1 MKFLISAFFLL
12 ILSQG
17 SAQQITG
24 KILGQDGNPLPFAS
38 VTIKNSGV
46 GVSSNE
52 DGKYA
57 LTVKPGDY
65 TLVAQY
71 VGYTRL
77 EKKVN
82 VKNQSLT
89 IDFIL
94 TSLSNDLSNVI
105 ISTNEEDPAYEIIR
119 HAIAKRKDYQ
129 NPLDSFTVDAY
140 IKTWMKSR
148 KLPTSIL
155 GQKMDEN
162 TRRDMGVDSFGKGM
176 IYLSES
182 LTRVAFR
189 KPNNQKLEVVS
200 GRESGSNGY
209 GFNFPV
215 FINFYDNNVN
225 VLTDQFAPRGY
236 VSPIADNALTFY
248 KYHYLG
254 SFFEDGKEI
263 HEIAVKPKRPYEP
276 LFAGTI
282 YITEGDWRIH
292 SLDLLL
298 TKSSQLEILDTLS
311 IRQIQSPIND
321 KIWRTKNQAVYFT
334 LNVFGADITGNFIN
348 QYNNY
353 DLHPQ
358 FPKNYFNN
366 VVVKY
371 DTAVNKKSAAY
382 WDSIRPI
389 PLQPD
394 ELKNYHTKDSIFKSD
409 KDSMFSKRRIDS
421 LRKAQANIS
430 IKNIFWN
437 GFTRSN
443 FNPKKLTTFQ
453 WKPLLPQVLYN
464 TVEGFSTNVSF
475 TIKRQFPRS
484 QWSFTPVARYGF
496 HNTHFN
502 AWASLTWDRRRN
514 YNEDIPWMNVSNST
528 FTLSGGKRVSQLYAD
543 CPINLLQ
550 NSINTLFFNRNYLK
564 IDENYFGEINYRKKT
579 ENGFQFSVNL
589 LYEDR
594 IPLENTTDFA
604 IVNYTEQKFTPNY
617 PIEKLSQNFPRHQA
631 FVASIELKYQPGQ
644 KYIQFPNYKFSLGSK
659 APVFQFNYDKG
670 IPKIFG
676 SDENF
681 DKWNFAIHDKF
692 NFHLAGE
699 MVARI
704 DIGGF
709 LNNKLVYIQDYKNF
723 NGHKN
728 IFVPDYENT
737 FLNALY
743 YANSTTAPF
752 YTAVYVQHHFNGS
765 ITNKIPLFKKLN
777 WNLVAGANGFYAS
790 SGEHYVEAFGG
801 LENILKILRVDVGK
815 SFGNVYML
823 QPFFI
828 RVGLNGLIGS
838 KISIGKK

>member
-1 MKFLISAFFLL
+1 MKLLASAFFIFIVL
-12 ILSQG
+12 QV
-17 SAQQITG
+17 SAQQISG
-24 KILGQDGNPLPFAS
+24 KITGPDGKPLPFAS
-38 VTIKNSGV
+38 ITLKNSGK
-46 GVSSNE
+46 GVTANE
-52 DGKYA
+52 DGKYVMQLQA
-57 LTVKPGDY
+57 GDY
-65 TLVAQY
+65 TIIAQY
-71 VGYTRL
+71 VGYARV
-77 EKKVN
+77 EKKV
-82 VKNQSLT
+82 VIKNQSQI
-89 IDFIL
+89 IDFNL
-94 TSLSNDLSNVI
+94 SPLSNDLSNVI

-129 NPLDSFTVDAY
+129 NPLDSFTVEAY

-155 GQKMDEN
+155 GQKMDDN
-162 TRRDMGVDSFGKGM
+162 TRREMGVDSVGKGM

-182 LTRVAFR
+182 VTRIAFR
-189 KPNNQKLEVVS
+189 KPNDQKLEVIS

-236 VSPIADNALTFY
+236 VSPIADNALNFY

-263 HEIAVKPKRPYEP
+263 HEIAVKPKREYEP
-276 LFAGTI
+276 LFSGTI

-311 IRQIQSPIND
+311 IRQLQAPINGN
-321 KIWRTKNQAVYFT
+321 IWRTKNQAVYFT
-334 LNVFGADITGNFIN
+334 LNILGADITGNFIN

-358 FPKNYFNN
+358 FAKNYFNN
-366 VVVKY
+366 VIVKY

-389 PLQPD
+389 PLKPEEQ
-394 ELKNYHTKDSIFKSD
+394 KNYLTKDSIFKSD
-409 KDSMFSKRRIDS
+409 NDSMFSKRRIDS
-421 LRKAQANIS
+421 LRKAQAKIS
-430 IKNIFWN
+430 VKNVFWN

-443 FNPKKLTTFQ
+443 FDPKKLTTFQ
-453 WKPLLPQVLYN
+453 WKPLLPQVSYN
-464 TVEGFSTNVSF
+464 TVEGFVSEVSF

-484 QWSFTPVARYGF
+484 QWSFTPIARYGF
-496 HNTHFN
+496 HNTHLN
-502 AWASLTWDRRRN
+502 TWASLSWDRRASIN
-514 YNEDIPWMNVSNST
+514 NDIPGMNVSKST
-528 FTLSGGKRVSQLYAD
+528 LVFSGGKRVSQLYQD
-543 CPINLLQ
+543 CPITPL
-550 NSINTLFFNRNYLK
+550 NSLIATLFLNRNYIK
-564 IDENYFGEINYRKKT
+564 IDENYFGEINYHKKA
-579 ENGFQFSVNL
+579 ENGFEFSLDL

-594 IPLENTTDFA
+594 LPLENTTDFA
-604 IVNYTEQKFTPNY
+604 IINYTIQKFTPNY
-617 PIEKLSQNFPRHQA
+617 PIEKISQNFPRHQA
-631 FVASIELKYQPGQ
+631 FVAGIEMSYQPGQ

-659 APVFQFNYDKG
+659 APVFQFNYNKG
-670 IPKIFG
+670 IPNIFG
-676 SDENF
+676 SDEDF

-692 NFHLAGE
+692 NFHLAGQ

-704 DIGGF
+704 DVGGF
-709 LNNKLVYIQDYKNF
+709 LNDKVVYIQDYKHF

-752 YTAVYVQHHFNGS
+752 YTAVYVQHHFNGAL
-765 ITNKIPLFKKLN
+765 TNKIPLFKKLN
-777 WNLVAGANGFYAS
+777 WNLVVGANGFYANS
-790 SGEHYVEAFGG
+790 DNHYYEVFGG
-801 LENILKILRVDVGK
+801 IENIFKVLRVDLGK
-815 SFGNVYML
+815 SYGNGVTSSLFY
-823 QPFFI
+823 
-828 RVGLNGLIGS
+828 RVGFSGLIGS
-838 KISIGKK
+838 KISFKK